1 MIFGLA
7 RKQRKKNENKSS
19 LRKSKTVK
27 IELEI
32 PEGCDAVYTVPL
44 LLYNLKMLGDN
55 GASREINI
63 DDWEYGQNKFGFDG
77 DGIDKIYSLKV
88 NGEEFKPRSKE

>member
-1 MIFGLA
+1 MKINHLLERV
-7 RKQRKKNENKSS
+7 RKP
-19 LRKSKTVK
+19 TVK